1 MAFEKLENNLTQ
13 LVTINQIRK
22 GTVELERSNFLK
34 MSSIQTVLAA
44 WKEVETGKNWTLE
57 SESGV
62 NQTRNQSLVWQREL
76 GKMYDPDL
84 AP

>member
-34 MSSIQTVLAA
+34 MSSIQTVLT
-44 WKEVETGKNWTLE
+44 K
-57 SESGV
+57 
-62 NQTRNQSLVWQREL
+62 
-76 GKMYDPDL
+76 
-84 AP
+84 